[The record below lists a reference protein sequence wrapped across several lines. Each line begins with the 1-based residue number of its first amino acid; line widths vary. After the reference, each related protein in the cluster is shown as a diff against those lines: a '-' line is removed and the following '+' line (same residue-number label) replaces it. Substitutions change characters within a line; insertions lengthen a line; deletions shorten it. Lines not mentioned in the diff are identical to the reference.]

1 MSKHVKYI
9 SSEHYGATLDI
20 LEKIHYYIPKFFYLL
35 YFLKNIMVL
44 NAINLVNIMYR
55 VNYIK
60 VC

>member
-35 YFLKNIMVL
+35 YFLKKYNG
-44 NAINLVNIMYR
+44 
-55 VNYIK
+55 IK
-60 VC
+60 CNKFGQHNV